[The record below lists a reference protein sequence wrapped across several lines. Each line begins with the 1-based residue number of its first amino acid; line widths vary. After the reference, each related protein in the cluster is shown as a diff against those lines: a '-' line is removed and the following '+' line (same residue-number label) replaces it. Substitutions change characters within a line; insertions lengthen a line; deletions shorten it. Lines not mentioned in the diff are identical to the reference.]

1 MKTKPDIEL
10 LTKKHLRRIEV
21 RNVDYY
27 INKHLIELKVA
38 MDNEDEDEM
47 VRLKATLMSLS
58 VKRHYLD
65 PKHIIK
71 NTY

>member
-27 INKHLIELKVA
+27 INQYLIDLKVA
-38 MDNEDEDEM
+38 MDNGDEDEM
-47 VRLKATLMSLS
+47 VRLKSTLMSLS